1 MKIALDQEDIEAI
14 AQRVAEILR
23 PLLSRNGR
31 VEAEDAIFDVA
42 ALAAYLKVD
51 ESWVYKQV
59 SLKTIPY
66 FKTGKYTRF
75 KKSAIDKWADERAV
89 RPIPAFKRL
98 KMG

>member
-1 MKIALDQEDIEAI
+1 MKFELDQEDIEAI

-23 PLLSRNGR
+23 PMFARNGR
-31 VEAEDAIFDVA
+31 VEAEETIFDVA
-42 ALAAYLKVD
+42 TLAVYLKVD

-75 KKSAIDKWADERAV
+75 RKSAIDKWTESGTIK
-89 RPIPAFKRL
+89 PIP
-98 KMG
+98 KMFGKM